1 MISDE
6 KKDNITVQITTGT
19 IARVFLLALLIVF
32 FYLIRDIVA
41 IVLFAVVIASA
52 IEPIAHWGTSHR
64 IPRVLMVLSI
74 YIAAFAFLSMA
85 FYLIVPTLFSEFI
98 DFISGLSLQW
108 MQEKTNTQTLF
119 GLAPNL
125 PETLSGILIKLVM
138 GMQGSIEK
146 FTTGFFQTTAGIFG
160 GAFSFVLIVIISFYL
175 SVQEHGIEKFL
186 EIITPRQHEKYIL
199 NLWRRSQRKIGFWLQ
214 GQVLLGVLIGIF
226 VFIGLTILGI
236 KYALML
242 ALLAMIFE
250 LIPIFGPILAAIPAV
265 GIAFLQSPTMAL
277 IVVAFYVLIQQFES
291 HLIHPIV
298 VRKITGVPSILV
310 IISMII
316 GGKLGGI
323 WGILL
328 ALPISVILVEFL
340 NDIASKKQS
349 GE

>member
-1 MISDE
+1 MILGN
-6 KKDNITVQITTGT
+6 KKENVSIQITTGT

-32 FYLIRDIVA
+32 LYLIRDILA

-64 IPRVLMVLSI
+64 IPRVFMVLSI

-85 FYLIVPTLFSEFI
+85 FYLIVPTLFSEFM
-98 DFISGLSLQW
+98 DFISGFSSQLFQ
-108 MQEKTNTQTLF
+108 KTSVQTLF
-119 GLAPNL
+119 GMAPNL
-125 PETLSGILIKLVM
+125 PETLSGILIKLVA

-146 FTTGFFQTTAGIFG
+146 FTAGFFQTTAGIFG
-160 GAFSFVLIVIISFYL
+160 GAFSLVLIVIISFYL

-186 EIITPRQHEKYIL
+186 EIVTPHQYEKYIL
-199 NLWRRSQRKIGFWLQ
+199 DLWRRSQRKIGFWLQ
-214 GQVLLGVLIGIF
+214 GQVLLGILIGIF
-226 VFIGLTILGI
+226 VFIGLTILGV

-265 GIAFLQSPTMAL
+265 GIAFLQSPTTAL
-277 IVVAFYVLIQQFES
+277 TVVALYVLIQQFES
-291 HLIHPIV
+291 HFIHPVV
-298 VRKITGVPSILV
+298 VRKITGVPPILV
-310 IISMII
+310 IVSMII
-316 GGKLGGI
+316 GGKLGGL

-328 ALPISVILVEFL
+328 AIPTSVILVEFL
-340 NDIASKKQS
+340 HDIASKKQS

>member
-1 MISDE
+1 MISE
-6 KKDNITVQITTGT
+6 NKKDNISIQITTGT
-19 IARVFLLALLIVF
+19 IIRVFLLVLLIVF
-32 FYLIRDIVA
+32 LYLIRDILA

-64 IPRVLMVLSI
+64 IPRIFIVLSI
-74 YIAAFAFLSMA
+74 YVAAFAFLSMA
-85 FYLIVPTLFSEFI
+85 FYLIIPTIFSEFM
-98 DFISGLSLQW
+98 DFVSGLSLQW
-108 MQEKTNTQTLF
+108 TQEKTSVQTLF

-125 PETLSGILIKLVM
+125 PETLSGMLIKLVA

-146 FTTGFFQTTAGIFG
+146 FTVGFFQTTAGIFG
-160 GAFSFVLIVIISFYL
+160 GAFSLILIVIISFYL

-186 EIITPRQHEKYIL
+186 EIVTPRQYEKYVL
-199 NLWRRSQRKIGFWLQ
+199 DLWRRSQRKIGFWLQ
-214 GQVLLGVLIGIF
+214 GQVLLGAIIGIL

-277 IVVAFYVLIQQFES
+277 IVVFLYILIQQFEN
-291 HLIHPIV
+291 HLIYPVV

-316 GGKLGGI
+316 GGKLGGL

-328 ALPISVILVEFL
+328 AIPISVILVEFL
-340 NDIASKKQS
+340 NDVASKKQS
-349 GE
+349 VE